1 MQHRWLILLAP
12 VVCSAGAGAQPS
24 RIGGTLVVTNKT
36 PSTATIIDVET
47 GAVRATLP
55 TGNGPHEIV
64 MSRWLEKAE
73 GDVYVIADVSAM
85 KKVLSIKQILI
96 LKHMRHPR
104 LTHAMTVGLKLN
116 PMARFIV
123 PLVAHTVGLE
133 YKDFATREEARAY
146 ILETLGV

>member
-1 MQHRWLILLAP
+1 MSITVEWL
-12 VVCSAGAGAQPS
+12 VEGRVCF
-24 RIGGTLVVTNKT
+24 I
-36 PSTATIIDVET
+36 
-47 GAVRATLP
+47 TLP
-55 TGNGPHEIV
+55 AVVDEETLQNHEIV

-146 ILETLGV
+146 ILEELGV